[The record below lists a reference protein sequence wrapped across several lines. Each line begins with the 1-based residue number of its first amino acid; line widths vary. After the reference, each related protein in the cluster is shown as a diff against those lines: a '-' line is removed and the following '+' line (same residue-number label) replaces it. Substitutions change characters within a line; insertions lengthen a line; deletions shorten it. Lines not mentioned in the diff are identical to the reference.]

1 MTLSNTAFRRSACW
15 LVLVSAASAA
25 SAADLPDT
33 LDMALSDDGAYVL
46 DARAGVAWSRC
57 VEGMGWNGTTCVGTP
72 LLLNRTEAMAL
83 ALDRGAAQGAH
94 WRVPRVSELQRLV
107 HKAAASPGLDPK
119 LFPATPGDWHWS
131 ATAAISSTP
140 VNQYNYGNIAQG
152 RREQNA
158 NHIALQQGW
167 AVNLVTGEA
176 RGDVAKQTRLPVRL
190 VLPLD

>member
-72 LLLNRTEAMAL
+72 LLLNRNEAMAL

-119 LFPATPGDWHWS
+119 LFPAAPGDWHWS